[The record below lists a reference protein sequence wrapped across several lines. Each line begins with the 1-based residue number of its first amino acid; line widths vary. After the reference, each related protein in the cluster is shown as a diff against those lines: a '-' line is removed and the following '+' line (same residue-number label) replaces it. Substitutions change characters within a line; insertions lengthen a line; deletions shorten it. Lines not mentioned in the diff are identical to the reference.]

1 MPPKKKSSPNPRKS
15 KSLKDLELENE
26 VIYNKKHV
34 WMRRLFFEFLNDRFP
49 KARKP
54 RSLYPATAK
63 LLSDTVLGNWWAWF
77 CLCSL
82 NVFDISGVSHNYWNH
97 SLITFSTSGSLNC
110 IKKWKNAPSPMV
122 FFKKRFLLEFFTSK
136 SKNRFNNLLF
146 LYC

>member
-1 MPPKKKSSPNPRKS
+1 MAPKKKSSPNPRKS

-63 LLSDTVLGNWWAWF
+63 LLSDTVLGNCLDWYWAKEK
-77 CLCSL
+77 STKP
-82 NVFDISGVSHNYWNH
+82 VS
-97 SLITFSTSGSLNC
+97 I
-110 IKKWKNAPSPMV
+110 
-122 FFKKRFLLEFFTSK
+122 LLGFHTIIEIIP
-136 SKNRFNNLLF
+136 
-146 LYC
+146 